1 MAETKKFKTESK
13 RLLDLMVNSIYT
25 NREIFLRELISN
37 ASDAID
43 KYHLLSLTDEKLEKR
58 SDYEIH
64 LYVDK
69 KKRTLTI
76 TDNGIGMTH
85 DELVDHLGT
94 IASSGSRDFLDK
106 ISDENI
112 KKDANIIGQFGVGFY
127 SAFMVAKKVLVETKS
142 PFSEKAY
149 SFASDGTESYTLNE
163 IEKPGVGTSITLF
176 LRDNKDEDKY
186 DEFLSEYTLEELVKK
201 YSDYI
206 RYPIKMEVTESV
218 PQLDKD
224 GKEIEG
230 KYDEKKV
237 VKTLNSMIPLWR
249 KGKKEVSEDEL
260 KEFYKSKFNDYDDP
274 MRSAFISVEGLV
286 SYNALLFIPSHAPYN
301 LYSESYERGLKLYAK
316 GVFIMDACKDLVPT
330 YLRFMKGLVDSD
342 DLSLNISREMLQQDK
357 QLKKIA
363 DSLEKK
369 MVGELEK
376 MKSGDADKYAEF
388 FKLYGINLKY
398 GIYESF
404 GSRKDTLK
412 DLILFT
418 SVNQDKPITLKQ
430 YVEAM
435 AKEQKV
441 IYYASAKSKDAV
453 KAMPQMDKLKKAGFD
468 VLVLT
473 EDIDE
478 FMLSMMGDYD
488 SKLFKNINQ
497 GDLEILSKEEEEKY
511 NLLKDEKK
519 PFLDKLKELL
529 TGKVSDVVLSK
540 RLSDSAVCLVSGE
553 GNVSFGMEKAIA
565 NTQAEEKAKA
575 DRILELNPNHALFQ
589 AIEKAY
595 DTNSANLGEYA
606 NLIYSQALLIEGFP
620 LENPVEFANSM
631 NKLLIENVTK

>member
-106 ISDENI
+106 ISDENL

-142 PFSEKAY
+142 PFSDKAY

-163 IEKPGVGTSITLF
+163 IQKDGVGTSITLF

-206 RYPIKMEVTESV
+206 RYPIKMEVTEST
-218 PQLDKD
+218 PKLDKD
-224 GKEIEG
+224 GKEIENEF
-230 KYDEKKV
+230 DEKKV
-237 VKTLNSMIPLWR
+237 IKTLNSMIPLWR
-249 KGKKEVSEDEL
+249 KGKKEVSEEEL

-274 MRSAFISVEGLV
+274 MRSAYVSVEGLV
-286 SYNALLFIPSHAPYN
+286 TYNALLFIPSHAPYN

-376 MKSGDADKYAEF
+376 MKNGDADKYAEF
-388 FKLYGINLKY
+388 FKLYGVNLKY

-418 SVNQDKPITLKQ
+418 SVNQEKPITLKQ

-435 AKEQKV
+435 AKDQKV

-519 PFLDKLKELL
+519 PFLDKIKELL

-631 NKLLIENVTK
+631 NKLLIENASK

>member
-163 IEKPGVGTSITLF
+163 IEKPTVGTSITLF

-224 GKEIEG
+224 GKEVEG

-237 VKTLNSMIPLWR
+237 IKTLNSMIPLWR
-249 KGKKEVSEDEL
+249 KGKKEVSEEEL

-376 MKSGDADKYAEF
+376 MKSGDPDKYAEF

-404 GSRKDTLK
+404 GTRKDTLK

-418 SVNQDKPITLKQ
+418 SVNQEKPITLKQ

-435 AKEQKV
+435 AKDQKV

-453 KAMPQMDKLKKAGFD
+453 KAMPQMDKLKKADFD

-488 SKLFKNINQ
+488 NKLFKNINQ

>member
-142 PFSEKAY
+142 PFSDKAY

-249 KGKKEVSEDEL
+249 KGKKEVSEEEL

>member
-1 MAETKKFKTESK
+1 MSETKKFKTESK
-13 RLLDLMVNSIYT
+13 RLLDLMVHSIYT

-43 KYHLLSLTDEKLEKR
+43 KYHLLSLTDDKLEKR
-58 SDYEIH
+58 SDYEIR
-64 LYVDK
+64 LTFDK
-69 KKRTLTI
+69 KKRTLNVS
-76 TDNGIGMTH
+76 DNGIGMTH

-127 SAFMVAKKVLVETKS
+127 SAFMVAKKVVVETKS
-142 PFSEKAY
+142 PYSDKAFS
-149 SFASDGTESYTLNE
+149 FTSDGTESYTLNE
-163 IEKPGVGTSITLF
+163 IAKSGPGTSITLF
-176 LRDNKDEDKY
+176 LRDDKDDDKY
-186 DEFLSEYTLEELVKK
+186 DDFLSEYTLEELVKK

-206 RYPIKMEVTESV
+206 RYPIKMEVTENV
-218 PQLDKD
+218 PQLDKE

-230 KYDEKKV
+230 KFDEKKV
-237 VKTLNSMIPLWR
+237 IKTLNSMIPLWR
-249 KGKKEVSEDEL
+249 KGKKEVSDQEL
-260 KEFYKSKFNDYDDP
+260 QEFYKSKFNDFDAP
-274 MRSAFISVEGLV
+274 MRSAYVSVEGLV
-286 SYNALLFIPSHAPYN
+286 TYNALLFIPSHAPYN

-363 DSLEKK
+363 ESLEKK

-376 MKSGDADKYAEF
+376 MKANDPDKYAEF

-404 GSRKDTLK
+404 GTRKDTLK
-412 DLILFT
+412 DLILFST
-418 SVNQDKPITLKQ
+418 VNQEKPIALKQ

-435 AKEQKV
+435 PKDQKA
-441 IYYASAKSKDAV
+441 IYYASAKSKEMV

-468 VLVLT
+468 VLAMT

-488 SKLFKNINQ
+488 GKAFKNINQ

-519 PFLDKLKELL
+519 PFLDKLKDLL
-529 TGKVSDVVLSK
+529 NGKVTDVVLSK

-565 NTQAEEKAKA
+565 ATQSEEKAKA
-575 DRILELNPNHALFQ
+575 DRILELNPQHALFQ
-589 AIEKAY
+589 ALEKAY
-595 DTNSANLGEYA
+595 DKNSAHLADYA
-606 NLIYSQALLIEGFP
+606 QLIYAQALLIEGFP
-620 LENPVEFANSM
+620 LENPLEFANTM
-631 NKLLIENVTK
+631 NLLLIESANQ

>member
-76 TDNGIGMTH
+76 TDNGVGMTH

-106 ISDENI
+106 ISDENL

-142 PFSEKAY
+142 PFSDKAY

-163 IEKPGVGTSITLF
+163 IEKPSVGTSITLF
-176 LRDNKDEDKY
+176 LRDDKEEDKY

-224 GKEIEG
+224 GKEIDG
-230 KYDEKKV
+230 KFDEKKV
-237 VKTLNSMIPLWR
+237 IKTLNSMIPLWR
-249 KGKKEVSEDEL
+249 KGKKEVSEEEL
-260 KEFYKSKFNDYDDP
+260 REFYKSKFNDYEDP
-274 MRSAFISVEGLV
+274 MRSAYVSVEGLV
-286 SYNALLFIPSHAPYN
+286 TYNALLFIPSHAPYN

-376 MKSGDADKYAEF
+376 MKNGDADKYAEF

-418 SVNQDKPITLKQ
+418 SVNQEKPITLKK

-435 AKEQKV
+435 AKDQKV

-575 DRILELNPNHALFQ
+575 ERILELNPNHALFQ

>member
-64 LYVDK
+64 LTVDK
-69 KKRTLTI
+69 KKRTLTV

-127 SAFMVAKKVLVETKS
+127 SAFMVAKKVLVETQS
-142 PFSEKAY
+142 PYSDKAY
-149 SFASDGTESYTLNE
+149 SFTSDGTESYTLNE
-163 IEKPGVGTSITLF
+163 IEKAGVGTSITLF
-176 LRDNKDEDKY
+176 LRDDKEEEKY
-186 DEFLSEYTLEELVKK
+186 DEFLDQYTLESLVKK

-206 RYPIKMEVTESV
+206 RYPIKMEVTESI

-224 GKEIEG
+224 GKEIED
-230 KYDEKKV
+230 KFDEKKV
-237 VKTLNSMIPLWR
+237 IKTLNSMIPLWR
-249 KGKKEVSEDEL
+249 KGKKEVSDEEL
-260 KEFYKSKFNDYDDP
+260 IEFYKSKFNDFDAP
-274 MRSAFISVEGLV
+274 LRSAYVSVEGLIT
-286 SYNALLFIPSHAPYN
+286 YNALLFIPSHAPYN

-316 GVFIMDACKDLVPT
+316 GVFIMDACKDLVPM

-363 DSLEKK
+363 DSLEKR

-376 MKSGDADKYAEF
+376 MKNGDADKYAEF

-404 GSRKDTLK
+404 GARKDTLK
-412 DLILFT
+412 DLVLFT
-418 SVNQDKPITLKQ
+418 SVNQEKAITLKQ

-435 AKEQKV
+435 VKDQKV

-488 SKLFKNINQ
+488 GKLFKNINQ

-519 PFLDKLKELL
+519 PFLEKMKELL
-529 TGKVSDVVLSK
+529 NGKVTDVVLSK

-565 NTQAEEKAKA
+565 ATQSEEKAKA
-575 DRILELNPNHALFQ
+575 DKILELNPNHALFQ

-595 DTNSANLGEYA
+595 DKNSANLGEYA
-606 NLIYSQALLIEGFP
+606 NLIYAQALLIEGFP

-631 NKLLIENVTK
+631 NKLLIENVNQ

>member
-249 KGKKEVSEDEL
+249 KGKKEVSEEEL